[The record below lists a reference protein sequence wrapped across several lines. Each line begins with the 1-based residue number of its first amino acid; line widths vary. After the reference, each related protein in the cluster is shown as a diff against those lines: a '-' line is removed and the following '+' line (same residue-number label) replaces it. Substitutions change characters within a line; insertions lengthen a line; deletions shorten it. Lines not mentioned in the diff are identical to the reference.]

1 MGFSILKDMNSL
13 HIFDYVVA
21 RELNAL
27 YIILDIVFLLLV
39 AFLLIRLKKW
49 LPLYFGLAGAII
61 YFIVDYGIFY
71 LLLGTREVVGANTF
85 LFLLWLSTS
94 YGFTN
99 FLWIWLLLDKDKHI
113 IEWSSLIVIGWFSI
127 ALISQSFGSS
137 FATIQIS
144 RGTGSYHGAMAAIL
158 LVGYLIVIIH
168 NLTNKKSERIPIL
181 KLLFIGI
188 IVQLS
193 WEAVL
198 LISGI
203 RPEGFNPLI
212 VNSLLETNLGLPYLF
227 FIHRYIKKRAVFKK
241 PTFTEPKEQLA
252 A

>member
-1 MGFSILKDMNSL
+1 MELA
-13 HIFDYVVA
+13 IFNGIYSFRNLDYVVA
-21 RELNAL
+21 RELNIL
-27 YIILDIVFLLLV
+27 YILLDILFLILIAV
-39 AFLLIRLKKW
+39 LLIRLKKW

-71 LLLGTREVVGANTF
+71 LLLGTREVIGANTF
-85 LFLLWLSTS
+85 WFLLWLSIS

-99 FLWIWLLLDKDKHI
+99 FLWIWLFLDKDKHI
-113 IEWSSLIVIGWFSI
+113 IDWSALIIIGWFSI

-144 RGTGSYHGAMAAIL
+144 RGTGSYHGIMAAIL

-168 NLTNKKSERIPIL
+168 NLTKKQAARIPIL
-181 KLLFIGI
+181 RLLFIGI
-188 IVQLS
+188 VVQLS
-193 WEAVL
+193 WEAIL

-212 VNSLLETNLGLPYLF
+212 INSLLETNLGMPYLF
-227 FIHRYIKKRAVFKK
+227 FIHRYIKNGSRK
-241 PTFTEPKEQLA
+241 PLHH
-252 A
+252 